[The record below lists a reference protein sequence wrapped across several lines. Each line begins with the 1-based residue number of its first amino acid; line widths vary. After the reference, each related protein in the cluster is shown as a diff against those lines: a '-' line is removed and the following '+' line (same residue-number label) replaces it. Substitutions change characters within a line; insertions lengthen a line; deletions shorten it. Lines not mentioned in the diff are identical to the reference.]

1 MAMMRKKLGLT
12 VLAFLMLTVLSSYTS
27 IFCKK
32 GGIKGMIYLVKGNQ
46 MPSPDQ
52 MLPPKKPLK
61 TTLYI
66 YELTNISQVTRAE
79 AYAPFYTAISTKL
92 IKQIDSDEKGEFK
105 VKLPPGQYSLFIK
118 KDDRFY
124 ANLFDEKNNI
134 APVTVAKGKFTN
146 VEVRADYDA
155 VY

>member
-1 MAMMRKKLGLT
+1 MMGKKLGLSL
-12 VLAFLMLTVLSSYTS
+12 LAFLMLTVLSSYTS

-32 GGIKGMIYLVKGNQ
+32 GGIKGLIYLVKGNQ
-46 MPSPDQ
+46 MPSPGQ
-52 MLPPKKPLK
+52 MLPPKKPLQ

-66 YELTNISQVTRAE
+66 YELTNINQVTRAE
-79 AYAPFYTAISTKL
+79 AHAPFYTAINTKL
-92 IKQIDSDEKGEFK
+92 IKQVNSDTKGEFK

-134 APVTVAKGKFTN
+134 APVTVVKGKYTD

>member
-1 MAMMRKKLGLT
+1 MRNKLGLPA
-12 VLAFLMLTVLSSYTS
+12 LAFLMLTVLSSYTC
-27 IFCKK
+27 IFGRKE
-32 GGIKGMIYLVKGNQ
+32 GIRGLIHLVKGNQ
-46 MPSPDQ
+46 MPSPSRP
-52 MLPPKKPLK
+52 LPAPEPLQ

-66 YELTNISQVTRAE
+66 YELTNISQVTRSE
-79 AYAPFYTAISTKL
+79 AYAPFYTAINTRL
-92 IKQIDSDEKGEFK
+92 IKQVNSNKKGEFK
-105 VKLPPGQYSLFIK
+105 VKLPPGQYSIFIK

-134 APVTVAKGKFTN
+134 APVTVAKGKYTE

>member
-1 MAMMRKKLGLT
+1 MAMMRNKLGLPA
-12 VLAFLMLTVLSSYTS
+12 LAFLMLTVLSSYTC
-27 IFCKK
+27 IFCRKE
-32 GGIKGMIYLVKGNQ
+32 GIKGLINLVKGNQ
-46 MPSPDQ
+46 MPSPDR
-52 MLPPKKPLK
+52 PPAAPQPLQ

-66 YELTNISQVTRAE
+66 YELTNISQVTRTE
-79 AYAPFYTAISTKL
+79 AHAPFYTAINTRL
-92 IKQIDSDEKGEFK
+92 IKQVNSNKKGEFK
-105 VKLPPGQYSLFIK
+105 VKLPPGQYSIFIK

-134 APVTVAKGKFTN
+134 APVTVSKGKFTE

>member
-1 MAMMRKKLGLT
+1 MMRKKLGLT
-12 VLAFLMLTVLSSYTS
+12 LLAFLMLTVLSSYTS
-27 IFCKK
+27 IFCRK
-32 GGIKGMIYLVKGNQ
+32 GGIKGVIWLVKGNQ
-46 MPSPDQ
+46 MPSPGQ
-52 MLPPKKPLK
+52 PPVPREPLQ

-66 YELTNISQVTRAE
+66 YELTNINQVTRAE
-79 AYAPFYTAISTKL
+79 AHAPFYTAINTKL
-92 IKQIDSDEKGEFK
+92 VKEIVSDSKGEFK

-118 KDDRFY
+118 KEDRFY

-134 APVTVAKGKFTN
+134 APVTVAKGKYTE

>member
-1 MAMMRKKLGLT
+1 
-12 VLAFLMLTVLSSYTS
+12 
-27 IFCKK
+27 
-32 GGIKGMIYLVKGNQ
+32 
-46 MPSPDQ
+46 
-52 MLPPKKPLK
+52 
-61 TTLYI
+61 
-66 YELTNISQVTRAE
+66 VTRAE
-79 AYAPFYTAISTKL
+79 AHAPFYTAINTKL
-92 IKQIDSDEKGEFK
+92 IKQVNSDTKGEFK

-134 APVTVAKGKFTN
+134 APVTVAKGKFTE

>member
-1 MAMMRKKLGLT
+1 MGKKLGLSL
-12 VLAFLMLTVLSSYTS
+12 LAFLMLTVLSSYTS

-32 GGIKGMIYLVKGNQ
+32 GGIKGLIYLVKGNQ
-46 MPSPDQ
+46 MPSPGQ
-52 MLPPKKPLK
+52 MLPPKKPLQ

-66 YELTNISQVTRAE
+66 YELTNINQVTRAE
-79 AYAPFYTAISTKL
+79 AHAPFYTAINTKL
-92 IKQIDSDEKGEFK
+92 IKQVNSDTKGEFK

-134 APVTVAKGKFTN
+134 APVTVVKGKYTD